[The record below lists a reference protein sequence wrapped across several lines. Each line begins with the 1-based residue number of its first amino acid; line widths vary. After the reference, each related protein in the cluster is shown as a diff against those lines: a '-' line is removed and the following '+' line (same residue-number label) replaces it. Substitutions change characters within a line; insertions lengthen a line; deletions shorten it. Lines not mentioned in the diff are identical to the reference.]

1 LVRRSLV
8 PLLAVLAAATPA
20 SAADPIM
27 PLSEVRSGMHCTG
40 LSVIRGT
47 EISSFDVEIVDV
59 IGAEAG
65 LSGPRILIRVSGP
78 AVDATGIGPGFSG
91 SPVLCDGRNAGAISE
106 GLGDYGNDV
115 ALATPIEEM
124 LRDRPLPAP
133 AAARHDPALLR
144 AARPLAVPLTV
155 SGLSGRTA
163 TLMRQAAVRARRP
176 LIIAPAGPVAGYQ
189 PVDLRPGAAVA
200 ASISTGDLALGAVGT
215 VTYRDGE
222 DLWAFGHPLEGLGKR
237 ALFLQDA
244 YVYTII
250 ENPLGIPDFGAI
262 TYKLASTDGFV
273 QGVVTRDQADT
284 ISGKVG
290 PRPPTIP
297 LHIEARDAG
306 DRTVALDTLLADER
320 ELGYGAGLSF
330 LAPLG
335 MSQALGRLTR
345 DFGPLTMRMCLRIR
359 VQELREPMG
368 FCNTYFS
375 VDEAAGDL
383 SEAGD
388 LVDFFDLAPLHVEQ
402 ATVSVRAREGVEQ
415 DVLVR
420 ARGPRRVRRGS
431 RIRVRV
437 ALQRRHGERHSIT
450 VPVRVP
456 RSLRARRPHR
466 LVLLGQG
473 GGFSEEEL
481 LRELIGLLEGEFIGG
496 AGPSEPKTVG
506 QLAARIRALHRV
518 PGIYARFD
526 RREPRLALGS
536 DEVSFDGRVRLRLR
550 VTRRA
555 RR

>member
-1 LVRRSLV
+1 LLRRSLV
-8 PLLAVLAAATPA
+8 PVLAMLAAAPAA

-27 PLSEVRSGMHCTG
+27 PLAEVRPGMHCTG

-59 IGAEAG
+59 IAAEAG
-65 LSGPRILIRVSGP
+65 LSGPRFLIHVSGP
-78 AVDATGIGPGFSG
+78 AVDQTGIGPGFSG
-91 SPVLCDGRNAGAISE
+91 SPVICDGRNAGAISE

-124 LRDRPLPAP
+124 LRDRPSAPP

-163 TLMRQAAVRARRP
+163 ALLRQASRRARRP
-176 LIIAPAGPVAGYQ
+176 LIIAPAGPVSGYQ
-189 PVDLRPGAAVA
+189 PVELRPGAAVA
-200 ASISTGDLALGAVGT
+200 ASISTGDLAVGAVGT

-222 DLWAFGHPLEGLGKR
+222 DLWAFGHPLEGLGRR

-244 YVYTII
+244 YVYTVI
-250 ENPLGIPDFGAI
+250 ENPLGLQDFGAI
-262 TYKLASTDGFV
+262 TYKLASTDGYV
-273 QGVVTRDQADT
+273 HGAVTRDQAGS

-290 PRPPTIP
+290 PRPPSIP
-297 LHIEARDAG
+297 LHIEARDENG
-306 DRTVALDTLLADER
+306 GRVALDTLLADER
-320 ELGYGAGLSF
+320 ELGFGAGLSF

-335 MSQALGRLTR
+335 ISEALGRLTR
-345 DFGPLTMRMCLRIR
+345 DAGPLTLRMCLRIR
-359 VQELREPMG
+359 LRELRRPMG

-383 SEAGD
+383 TQAGD
-388 LVDFFDLAPLHVEQ
+388 LVDFFDLAPLHVQ
-402 ATVSVRAREGVEQ
+402 HVGVSVRAQAGVEQ

-437 ALQRRHGERHSIT
+437 TLQRRHGGRHTIA

-456 RSLRARRPHR
+456 RSLATRRVHR
-466 LVLLGQG
+466 LTLRGQG
-473 GGFSEEEL
+473 GGGFLGEQL
-481 LRELIGLLEGEFIGG
+481 LDEFVVLFEDQIFGG
-496 AGPSEPKTVG
+496 TRVEPKTVRE
-506 QLAARIRALHRV
+506 LAAQIRALHSV

-526 RREPRLALGS
+526 RREPRLALAS
-536 DEVSFDGRVRLRLR
+536 DEVGFEGRVRLSLR
-550 VTRRA
+550 VRPRGRR
-555 RR
+555 

>member
-1 LVRRSLV
+1 MVRRSLV
-8 PLLAVLAAATPA
+8 SVLAMLAVAAPA

-27 PLSEVRSGMHCTG
+27 PLSELRPGMHCTG

-47 EISSFDVEIVDV
+47 DISSFHVEIVDV
-59 IGAEAG
+59 IAAEPG

-91 SPVLCDGRNAGAISE
+91 SPIMCDGRNGGAISE

-133 AAARHDPALLR
+133 AAARRDPALLR

-163 TLMRQAAVRARRP
+163 TLVRQAAVRARRP

-200 ASISTGDLALGAVGT
+200 ASISTGDLAIGAVGT

-250 ENPLGIPDFGAI
+250 ENPLGILDFGAI
-262 TYKLASTDGFV
+262 TYKLASTDGYV
-273 QGVVTRDQADT
+273 QGVLTRDQADT

-290 PRPPTIP
+290 PRPPAIP
-297 LHIEARDAG
+297 LHIEARDDAG
-306 DRTVALDTLLADER
+306 RRVALDTLLADER

-345 DFGPLTMRMCLRIR
+345 DFGPLTMRVCLRMR
-359 VQELREPMG
+359 VRELRKPMG
-368 FCNTYFS
+368 FCNAYFS
-375 VDEAAGDL
+375 VDEAFADL
-383 SEAGD
+383 SEAGE
-388 LVDFFDLAPLHVEQ
+388 LVDFFDLAPLHVDQ
-402 ATVSVRAREGVEQ
+402 ATVSVRAVEGVEQ
-415 DVLVR
+415 DVLLR

-456 RSLRARRPHR
+456 RSLSARRPHR
-466 LVLLGQG
+466 LVLRGQG

-481 LRELIGLLEGEFIGG
+481 LAELIGFFEEELIGG
-496 AGPSEPKTVG
+496 AGPSEPKTVR
-506 QLAARIRALHRV
+506 QLAARIRGLRRT

-526 RREPRLALGS
+526 RRDPRLAFGS

-550 VTRRA
+550 VTRQA

>member
-1 LVRRSLV
+1 
-8 PLLAVLAAATPA
+8 
-20 SAADPIM
+20 
-27 PLSEVRSGMHCTG
+27 MHCTG
-40 LSVIRGT
+40 LSVVRGT
-47 EISSFDVEIVDV
+47 EISSFDVEIIDL
-59 IGAEAG
+59 IAAETG
-65 LSGPRILIRVSGP
+65 LSSPRILIRVSGP

-91 SPVLCDGRNAGAISE
+91 SPVICDGRNAGAISE

-124 LRDRPLPAP
+124 IRDRPLPPP
-133 AAARHDPALLR
+133 AAARRDPALLR
-144 AARPLAVPLTV
+144 VARPLAVPLTV

-163 TLMRQAAVRARRP
+163 TLMKRAAVRARRP

-215 VTYRDGE
+215 VTYRDGN
-222 DLWAFGHPLEGLGKR
+222 DLWAFGHPLEGLGRR

-250 ENPLGIPDFGAI
+250 DNPLGIPDFGAV
-262 TYKLASTDGFV
+262 TYKLASSDGYV
-273 QGVVTRDQADT
+273 QGVVTTDQADT
-284 ISGKVG
+284 ISGTIG
-290 PRPPTIP
+290 PRPPAIP

-306 DRTVALDTLLADER
+306 GGRVALDTLLADER
-320 ELGYGAGLSF
+320 DLGYGAGLSF

-345 DFGPLTMRMCLRIR
+345 DFGPLTLRMCLRIR
-359 VQELREPMG
+359 VRELREPMG

-383 SEAGD
+383 SQAGD
-388 LVDFFDLAPLHVEQ
+388 MVDFFDLAPLHVEQ
-402 ATVSVRAREGVEQ
+402 ATVGVRAERGVEQ
-415 DVLVR
+415 DVIVR
-420 ARGPRRVRRGS
+420 ARGPRRARRGS
-431 RIRVRV
+431 RIHVRV
-437 ALQRRHGERHSIT
+437 ALQRRHGDRHTIT

-456 RSLRARRPHR
+456 SSLRAGRAHR
-466 LVLLGQG
+466 LTLRGQG

-481 LRELIGLLEGEFIGG
+481 FGELVSLLEGEFIGG
-496 AGPSEPKTVG
+496 AGPSEPKTVR
-506 QLAARIRALHRV
+506 QLAARIRDLHRV
-518 PGIYARFD
+518 PGIYAQFG
-526 RREPRLALGS
+526 RRDARLAFGS
-536 DEVSFDGRVRLRLR
+536 DQVSFDGRVRLRVR

>member
-1 LVRRSLV
+1 MVRRSCATV
-8 PLLAVLAAATPA
+8 LAMLAAASPA

-27 PLSEVRSGMHCTG
+27 PLSEVRPGMQCTG

-47 EISSFDVEIVDV
+47 VISSFDVEIVDV

-91 SPVLCDGRNAGAISE
+91 SPIMCDGRNAGAISE

-133 AAARHDPALLR
+133 VAARRDPALLR

-163 TLMRQAAVRARRP
+163 TLVRQAAVRARRP

-200 ASISTGDLALGAVGT
+200 ASISTGDLAIGAVGT

-222 DLWAFGHPLEGLGKR
+222 DVWAFGHPLEGLGKR

-250 ENPLGIPDFGAI
+250 ENPLGIPDFGAV

-284 ISGKVG
+284 VSGKVG

-297 LHIEARDAG
+297 LHIEARDDAG
-306 DRTVALDTLLADER
+306 RRVALDTLLADER
-320 ELGYGAGLSF
+320 ELGYGAGLSL

-345 DFGPLTMRMCLRIR
+345 DFGPLTMRMCLRMR
-359 VQELREPMG
+359 VRELRKPMG

-375 VDEAAGDL
+375 VDEAFSDL

-388 LVDFFDLAPLHVEQ
+388 LVDFFDLAPLHVDQ
-402 ATVSVRAREGVEQ
+402 ATVSVRASEGVEQ

-420 ARGPRRVRRGS
+420 ARAPRRVRRGS
-431 RIRVRV
+431 RLRVRV
-437 ALQRRHGERHSIT
+437 ALQRRNGERHSIT
-450 VPVRVP
+450 LPVRVP
-456 RSLRARRPHR
+456 RSLSARRPHR
-466 LVLLGQG
+466 LVLRGQG

-481 LRELIGLLEGEFIGG
+481 LGELIGFFEEELIGG
-496 AGPSEPKTVG
+496 AGPSEPRTVR
-506 QLAARIRALHRV
+506 QLAARIRELHRV

-526 RREPRLALGS
+526 RREPRLAFGS